1 MVSVIIKAHDSQSKP
16 ASWSLFCAPYT
27 LVVPHTPSLPFLFT
41 PTAMYAYVMP
51 CFSTLQSWVLSQK
64 PAPTPQYFL
73 SFLDLGPVAVGLKGR
88 CFTKHLAYL
97 TKLQV
102 PSPRDSIRL
111 VQGNLEIFIF
121 NKSDDPK
128 LVVSSVY
135 TENPDLDTHIACG
148 GRTLYCLQGFS
159 SKAWWLHWIVSMA
172 LLFLSFSLLSP
183 KTSTQTYTV
192 IMTGKERRN
201 CKKYKL
207 GDSGLALRGNWGFY
221 PPLLHSSGKAAT
233 YIQTLVHILL
243 SCFMKIILAYP
254 S

>member
-1 MVSVIIKAHDSQSKP
+1 MILNWWLAV
-16 ASWSLFCAPYT
+16 CT
-27 LVVPHTPSLPFLFT
+27 L
-41 PTAMYAYVMP
+41 
-51 CFSTLQSWVLSQK
+51 K
-64 PAPTPQYFL
+64 
-73 SFLDLGPVAVGLKGR
+73 
-88 CFTKHLAYL
+88 
-97 TKLQV
+97 
-102 PSPRDSIRL
+102 
-111 VQGNLEIFIF
+111 
-121 NKSDDPK
+121 
-128 LVVSSVY
+128 
-135 TENPDLDTHIACG
+135 NPDLDTHIACG

-201 CKKYKL
+201 CRKYKL

-233 YIQTLVHILL
+233 YMQTLVHILL

-254 S
+254 SQDPSSVDIIKAKTTGIPLC

>member
-1 MVSVIIKAHDSQSKP
+1 MVSVIIEAHDSQSKP

-135 TENPDLDTHIACG
+135 TEKPWSRHSH
-148 GRTLYCLQGFS
+148 CLWWPHFVLS
-159 SKAWWLHWIVSMA
+159 SGVFFQSLVAALNSLHGSPFPFLFFA
-172 LLFLSFSLLSP
+172 LP
-183 KTSTQTYTV
+183 QDKHT
-192 IMTGKERRN
+192 N
-201 CKKYKL
+201 
-207 GDSGLALRGNWGFY
+207 
-221 PPLLHSSGKAAT
+221 LHSDHDRKREKKL
-233 YIQTLVHILL
+233 QKV
-243 SCFMKIILAYP
+243 
-254 S
+254 